1 MNKFIAGAA
10 KRDVTP
16 EVGVQLGGY
25 FNRTLPSIGVHDK
38 LFSRAVYLS
47 DDEEQIMIIGNDQLC
62 LSNVV
67 TEGYLDEI
75 RRNIEAKT
83 RIKQDNIIIF
93 STHTHGAPDS
103 LGIFGY
109 SEKNKKY
116 FQRLQSEIVE
126 VAIEAYLKRKE
137 AKIFWAKGSSK
148 IGINRRNPI
157 SGPTDEELVTIKISS
172 IYNNTVAL
180 LINYACHGVV
190 LGPDNLLIT
199 ADWIGYL
206 ENNLEKKYETTTM
219 FLPGASGNINPRTN
233 DTLEKIR
240 NGKDVYDRT
249 GGTFEEMERFGTI
262 AVEDV
267 QKILSKAT
275 QIQEP
280 KIENKV
286 ERVKVKIENK
296 TISNMIGKNEV
307 ITRVS
312 ATRVGNIVIVG
323 LPGEA
328 FVEYGLKLKSFTR
341 YVVVPLTLAND
352 YIGYLPTEEAFREG
366 GYEPSVSVGLEGTK
380 DIISAAEKL
389 VKSFV

>member
-1 MNKFIAGAA
+1 
-10 KRDVTP
+10 
-16 EVGVQLGGY
+16 
-25 FNRTLPSIGVHDK
+25 
-38 LFSRAVYLS
+38 
-47 DDEEQIMIIGNDQLC
+47 
-62 LSNVV
+62 
-67 TEGYLDEI
+67 
-75 RRNIEAKT
+75 
-83 RIKQDNIIIF
+83 
-93 STHTHGAPDS
+93 
-103 LGIFGY
+103 
-109 SEKNKKY
+109 
-116 FQRLQSEIVE
+116 
-126 VAIEAYLKRKE
+126 
-137 AKIFWAKGSSK
+137 
-148 IGINRRNPI
+148 
-157 SGPTDEELVTIKISS
+157 
-172 IYNNTVAL
+172 
-180 LINYACHGVV
+180 
-190 LGPDNLLIT
+190 
-199 ADWIGYL
+199 
-206 ENNLEKKYETTTM
+206 M

-366 GYEPSVSVGLEGTK
+366 GYEPSVSVGLEGTR